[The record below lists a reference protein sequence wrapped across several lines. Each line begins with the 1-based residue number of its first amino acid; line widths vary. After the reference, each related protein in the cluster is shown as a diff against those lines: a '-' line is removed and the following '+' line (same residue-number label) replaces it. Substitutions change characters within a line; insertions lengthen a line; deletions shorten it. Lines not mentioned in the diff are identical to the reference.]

1 MVEQDLANS
10 PDEPTAENEARSGK
24 LSYEHRVSDV
34 LKDISRKNLDSEILL
49 NLRSPNGFTNGHLL
63 ISQSRFI
70 EGATCDK
77 NQMQGYPAA
86 RKLLMLTFGEYSWT
100 VPENGEASHID
111 RNLHLNLLAIIPKL
125 PFLPDDMNPFFDESS
140 LLDRIFKPKQWE
152 WTAMFDVTHILDF
165 LFEPEP
171 IEPEE
176 TDDQTDK
183 RAGAVTLTSVKTL
196 DPGVKVPR
204 VLRERLYKGSTL
216 AHTIERHF
224 GTVGGANAK
233 RLQKRHASFKFSRFT
248 NSFVP
253 IYVSIT
259 IVLLL
264 AFSGAVWLLKTSSLT
279 DHSAQKNNKTG
290 SGANAAHHPPAK
302 HPKPHN

>member
-1 MVEQDLANS
+1 MPMVEPEFANS
-10 PDEPTAENEARSGK
+10 SEEPTAEIEARSGK

-34 LKDISRKNLDSEILL
+34 LKDISRKNLEADILL
-49 NLRSPNGFTNGHLL
+49 NLKSPNGFTNGHLL
-63 ISQSRFI
+63 ISQSQFI

-100 VPENGEASHID
+100 VPENGEGSNID
-111 RNLHLNLLAIIPKL
+111 RNLHLNLHAIIPQL
-125 PFLPDDMNPFFDESS
+125 PFLPDDMNAFFDESS
-140 LLDRIFKPKQWE
+140 LLDRIFKPKQWK
-152 WTAMFDVTHILDF
+152 AMFDVSRIMDF

-171 IEPEE
+171 LEPQ
-176 TDDQTDK
+176 DDPDAMK
-183 RAGAVTLTSVKTL
+183 PMRSETLTSMKAV
-196 DPGVKVPR
+196 DPGIKVPR

-216 AHTIERHF
+216 AHTIERNF

-253 IYVSIT
+253 MYVSIT

-264 AFSGAVWLLKTSSLT
+264 AFSGAMWLLKNTAIGERLGQKPSKPVSS
-279 DHSAQKNNKTG
+279 
-290 SGANAAHHPPAK
+290 ANATHHAPAK
-302 HPKPHN
+302 RSRSHN

>member
-1 MVEQDLANS
+1 MVEPDLANS
-10 PDEPTAENEARSGK
+10 PDEPTADNEARSGK

-77 NQMQGYPAA
+77 NQMQGYAAA
-86 RKLLMLTFGEYSWT
+86 RKLLMLTFGEYSWI
-100 VPENGEASHID
+100 VPENGEASQID

-125 PFLPDDMNPFFDESS
+125 PFLPDDMNTFFDESS
-140 LLDRIFKPKQWE
+140 LLDRIFKPKQWA
-152 WTAMFDVTHILDF
+152 AMFDVSHILDF

-171 IEPEE
+171 LEPEE
-176 TDDQTDK
+176 VDAESAK
-183 RAGAVTLTSVKTL
+183 RAGSVTLTSVKTL

-264 AFSGAVWLLKTSSLT
+264 AFSGAVWLLKTSSSN
-279 DHSAQKNNKTG
+279 DHSAQKNSKN
-290 SGANAAHHPPAK
+290 ANAAHHPPAK